1 MLATGKYIQD
11 GFDKVLAETF
21 KIQGGRRERLLLEGT
36 KGKDGLTLDFDSD
49 VMNSLVHYN
58 EVRLNDVEAK
68 LDKNN
73 DVNLDK
79 LNDVEAKLDRL
90 KDVEAKLDRLNDV
103 EAKLDKISKDSHLYL
118 AVEIVKKQTPTTLLV
133 LTTLRGVPVDV
144 DVEVMAYDANNIGGE
159 SPVAFER
166 RVLSGG
172 KAIITLKEEVQAGLV
187 FVKAMYYNGRENQ
200 DNQES
205 LLSVEST
212 SLLSLK

>member
-1 MLATGKYIQD
+1 MLSTGKYIQD
-11 GFDKVLAETF
+11 GFDKLLEATH
-21 KIQGGRRERLLLEGT
+21 KIRVAQVGTRERLLLEGT

-73 DVNLDK
+73 EVNLDK
-79 LNDVEAKLDRL
+79 
-90 KDVEAKLDRLNDV
+90 LNDV

-144 DVEVMAYDANNIGGE
+144 DVEVMAYDANVGGG
-159 SPVAFER
+159 SPVDFER
-166 RVLSGG
+166 RALGSG
-172 KAIITLKEEVQAGLV
+172 KAIITLKEVVEAGLV
-187 FVKAMYYNGRENQ
+187 FVKAVHRGRENQ

-205 LLSVEST
+205 SLSVEKT
-212 SLLSLK
+212 SILSLK